1 MKANQPYIAF
11 ISEHASPLATLGG
24 VDTGGQNVYVAQVAK
39 YLVRKGY
46 MVDVFTRWEDTKTP
60 QVIDWLPGI
69 RVIHIKAGPVEII
82 PKENI

>member
-46 MVDVFTRWEDTKTP
+46 MVDY
-60 QVIDWLPGI
+60 LPDG
-69 RVIHIKAGPVEII
+69 RI
-82 PKENI
+82 PKRRKLLIGYPE